1 MTETDNADLRGK
13 RYIAYARCGSKQG
26 STQNFRR
33 QIRLVRQLA
42 DGLEMQCVDEVRSP
56 GLSGH
61 TPLLRWDLIKLL
73 ARRFNE
79 NDYDVLIMADP
90 ARLTR
95 ADGIERLEAIFAHC
109 GVRIIYVTTWPSEG
123 TTVPPRMTEPQGRS
137 KRGSSR
143 SESAPRKPQRA
154 RRQ

>member
-1 MTETDNADLRGK
+1 MNETDNADLQGK

-26 STQNFRR
+26 STQSFRR
-33 QIRLVRQLA
+33 QMRLVRQLA

-56 GLSGH
+56 GLGGY
-61 TPLLRWDLIKLL
+61 TPLLRWDLIVLL
-73 ARRFNE
+73 ARKFNE

-109 GVRIIYVTTWPSEG
+109 GVRIVYVTTWPTDG
-123 TTVPPRMTEPQGRS
+123 TTVPVRTTLSKGQPR
-137 KRGSSR
+137 RGAAR
-143 SESAPRKPQRA
+143 ARTLPRKAQKA
-154 RRQ
+154 KRR

>member
-1 MTETDNADLRGK
+1 MNETDNADLRGK
-13 RYIAYARCGSKQG
+13 HYIAYTRCGSKQG
-26 STQNFRR
+26 STQSLRR
-33 QIRLVRQLA
+33 QIRLIRQLA

-56 GLSGH
+56 GLSGY

-73 ARRFNE
+73 TRKFND

-109 GVRIIYVTTWPSEG
+109 GVRIIYATTWPSEG
-123 TTVPPRMTEPQGRS
+123 TTVHPRMTEPQGRL
-137 KRGSSR
+137 RRVSSR
-143 SESAPRKPQRA
+143 SGSSPRKSQKA

>member
-1 MTETDNADLRGK
+1 MTETDNADLQGK

-26 STQNFRR
+26 STQSFRR

-109 GVRIIYVTTWPSEG
+109 GVRIIYVTTWPSQG
-123 TTVPPRMTEPQGRS
+123 AAVHPRTTEPQGRP

-143 SESAPRKPQRA
+143 SGPSPRKPQRA
-154 RRQ
+154 RRR